1 MKDKIEQKTDIEII
15 NELFIKAIDKI
26 QEQAKLIGLKSK
38 KSDNG
43 IGKVIYPSS
52 SGIVNSVRNKSN
64 NIPHTALINFAKQ
77 FNVDM
82 NYFYHENVTLKFNF
96 DNFKSEIKNYVEKEK
111 QDDEYNIFSVEDH
124 LTMPNT
130 LISFETNS
138 LAKKFKLDTIIKS
151 FADTLTGKFKQTFYH
166 IIHIIQFDYVQ
177 KIELLQENIK
187 KLTEINDM
195 KSQLIEAKESENTLL
210 KQQIS

>member
-1 MKDKIEQKTDIEII
+1 MEDKNEQKTDIEII
-15 NELFIKAIDKI
+15 NELFIKGVDKI
-26 QEQAKLIGLKSK
+26 IEQAKLIGLKSS
-38 KSDNG
+38 KSDYG
-43 IGKVIYPSS
+43 IGKLIYSTSP
-52 SGIVNSVRNKSN
+52 GIINSVRKNRKT
-64 NIPHTALINFAKQ
+64 IPHTALINFAKQ

-82 NYFYHENVTLKFNF
+82 NYFYFENVPFKFDF
-96 DNFKSEIKNYVEKEK
+96 YNFKSEIKNYVEKEK

-177 KIELLQENIK
+177 RIELLQENIK
-187 KLTEINDM
+187 KLTEVNDM
-195 KSQLIEAKESENTLL
+195 KSQLIEAKESENALL
-210 KQQIS
+210 KQQIG